1 MIAKILMQN
10 IVEATQKKQNRY
22 LWELASFK
30 LLRLL
35 EKNIIDYCGAARY
48 WYRFS
53 QSDEWCKAIKGNFE
67 RITSNSRYASCSMV
81 PRVLKNCRRQWYR
94 DSYDEVVGDK
104 YYKKSVSIT
113 FLDDLITELDTRFS
127 SDAVTFYNDFFST
140 CCYVFKWPKE
150 LWLWYWIYSEK
161 KCYDLFE
168 ISRRLASAKRNL
180 ICGTENRNL

>member
-1 MIAKILMQN
+1 MQN

-104 YYKKSVSIT
+104 YYKKSVSII

-168 ISRRLASAKRNL
+168 ISRRWS
-180 ICGTENRNL
+180 